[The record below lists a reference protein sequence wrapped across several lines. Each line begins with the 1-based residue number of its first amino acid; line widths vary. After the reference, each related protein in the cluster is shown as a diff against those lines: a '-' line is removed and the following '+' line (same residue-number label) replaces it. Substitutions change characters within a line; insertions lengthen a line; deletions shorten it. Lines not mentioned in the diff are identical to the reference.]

1 MWLYIDAD
9 FMGEIYKAKS
19 TGQDPATLNIKPD
32 LTKRGAIRSVT
43 DGRYRFS
50 RYFSP
55 LQHNRPVTMEEIR
68 ALNDVELY
76 DLEADPSEMKNLA
89 VDVDA
94 NGDLMLAM
102 NQKLANSIEYEVGSD
117 EGEFLPDNKNGWAI
131 TNIDP

>member
-9 FMGEIYKAKS
+9 FMAEIYKAKS
-19 TGQDPATLNIKPD
+19 TGQDPSTLSIKPD

-55 LQHNRPVTMEEIR
+55 LQHNLPSTVEEIQ
-68 ALNDVELY
+68 AVNDVELY
-76 DLEADPSEMKNLA
+76 DLEADPFEMKNLA
-89 VDVDA
+89 VDVTA
-94 NGDLMLAM
+94 NGELMLAM
-102 NQKLANSIEYEVGSD
+102 NEKLTGTIETEVGSD
-117 EGEFLPDNKNGWAI
+117 EGEFLPDNKVGWAI